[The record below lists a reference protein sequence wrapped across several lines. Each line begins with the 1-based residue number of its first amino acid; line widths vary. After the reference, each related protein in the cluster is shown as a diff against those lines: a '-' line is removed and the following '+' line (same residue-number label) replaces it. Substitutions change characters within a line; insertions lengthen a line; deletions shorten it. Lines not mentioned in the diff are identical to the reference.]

1 MKANYVQANE
11 EIKHTDHNDL
21 VDDTKELEIKISQIP
36 AGPKG
41 DKGDTG
47 AQGPKGDK
55 GSDGT
60 NGKDGLGVKAIEL
73 TKDASGQIVSGTMTM
88 TDGTIAPISVNAKK
102 VEEF

>member
-21 VDDTKELEIKISQIP
+21 VDDTKELETKISQIP

-41 DKGDTG
+41 DTG
-47 AQGPKGDK
+47 AQGPKGDTGDK
-55 GSDGT
+55 GA
-60 NGKDGLGVKAIEL
+60 DGLSVKAIEL

-88 TDGTIAPISVNAKK
+88 TDGTTDSITVTMKK
-102 VEEF
+102 VEEL